1 MCTHPVKYET
11 IIFPS
16 YNKRASANTEIYIIK
31 VYMRKGWHTEGHF
44 EGHLYSYMKTL

>member
-31 VYMRKGWHTEGHF
+31 VYMRKGVAHRGPF
-44 EGHLYSYMKTL
+44 